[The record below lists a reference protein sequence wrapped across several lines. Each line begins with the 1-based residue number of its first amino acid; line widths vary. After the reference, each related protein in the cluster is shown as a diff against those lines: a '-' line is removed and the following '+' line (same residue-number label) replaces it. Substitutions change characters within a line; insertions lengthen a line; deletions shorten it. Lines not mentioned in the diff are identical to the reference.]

1 MITQIPFQMGT
12 KAQHKKNEPNRVSG
26 NLGSCQANKTV
37 TSKMAVKTPHITLR
51 YWMIG
56 RWEWECLEMNPT
68 MDALQ
73 FDTLL
78 TNSLIAPL
86 TFKMTSF

>member
-1 MITQIPFQMGT
+1 
-12 KAQHKKNEPNRVSG
+12 
-26 NLGSCQANKTV
+26 
-37 TSKMAVKTPHITLR
+37 MAVKTPHITLR